1 MSHFHRTLLVLKTF
15 CLGLLTAAVCIG
27 VTAGQALAIE
37 QTTPGTHAIII
48 DYDTGNILFEKNAD
62 QHMPTSSMSKVITM
76 YMVFEALKAGRLSMT
91 DELPVSEKAWRM
103 EGSKMFIEVGK
114 RIKVEDLIKGVVVQ
128 SGNDACIVFA
138 EALAA
143 TEENFADALNRK
155 AQELGMKSSHFVN
168 ASGWPDP
175 NHYSTARDLAVLA
188 RHMIHDF
195 PEYYPYFSIKEFTYN
210 NIKQANRNPLLY
222 RNIGVD
228 GMKTGHTEVAG
239 YGLIAS
245 GTRDGRR
252 AILVING
259 LADEKMR
266 AEEGA
271 RLMEWALAAF
281 ENVTYFKAGQ
291 QIAAIPVKLGSDQS
305 VPLVLKDD
313 VFITVPKMDKD
324 SIKAEAIFDAPLK
337 APVPEGAEVGKLVIT
352 VPGRPLYSYP
362 LYTGASVAE
371 SAFIPRTLEKLILM
385 VGNKS

>member
-1 MSHFHRTLLVLKTF
+1 MFHPLRPRQFFKALTK
-15 CLGLLTAAVCIG
+15 GLLTAALCAG
-27 VTAGQALAIE
+27 VLTGQAHAIE
-37 QTTPGTHAIII
+37 QTTPAKQAVIV
-48 DYDTGNILFEKNAD
+48 DYDTGNILLEKNGD

-76 YMVFEALKAGRLSMT
+76 YMVFEAIKSGRLSLT

-114 RIKVEDLIKGVVVQ
+114 RIKVEDLIKGVLVQ

-155 AQELGMKSSHFVN
+155 AQELGMKSSHFMN
-168 ASGWPDP
+168 ASGWPDE
-175 NHYSTARDLAVLA
+175 NHYSTARDLAILA
-188 RHMIHDF
+188 RRMIHDF

-252 AILVING
+252 TIVVVNG

-271 RLMEWALAAF
+271 RLMEWSLAAF
-281 ENVTYFKAGQ
+281 ENITYFKSGQ
-291 QIAAIPVKLGSDQS
+291 KVADIPVKLGSEQS
-305 VPLVLKDD
+305 VSLVLKDD
-313 VFITVPKMDKD
+313 VFITIPKMDKTG
-324 SIKAEAIFDAPLK
+324 IKAEAIFDAPLK
-337 APVPEGAEVGKLVIT
+337 APVPEGVEVGKLVVT

-362 LYTGASVAE
+362 LYSGASVAE
-371 SAFIPRTLEKLILM
+371 AAFIPRTLEKLILM